1 MIPFLFNA
9 TYLSFPDSF
18 YYLDFTPVSFVA
30 TGLIYFIGLFKFG
43 MLDLV
48 PIARAEIVKS
58 MEDAV
63 IVADCDGAI
72 IDVNNVAIDLQK
84 NSKRSAIGH
93 LIGDS
98 PFCSRRGLKW
108 AIKTDLVVNSNY
120 LPKREA
126 FGTK

>member
-1 MIPFLFNA
+1 
-9 TYLSFPDSF
+9 
-18 YYLDFTPVSFVA
+18 
-30 TGLIYFIGLFKFG
+30 

-108 AIKTDLVVNSNY
+108 AIKTALVVNSNY